1 MIDNTVESSLFVRDQ
16 PLPTNNNIPANVLRS
31 IYLIFIKIILDY
43 TTIEIMSLRT
53 RKILDAHEH

>member
-16 PLPTNNNIPANVLRS
+16 PLPTNYNIPANVLRS

>member
-16 PLPTNNNIPANVLRS
+16 LLPTNYNIPANVLRS

-53 RKILDAHEH
+53 RKFLDAHEH